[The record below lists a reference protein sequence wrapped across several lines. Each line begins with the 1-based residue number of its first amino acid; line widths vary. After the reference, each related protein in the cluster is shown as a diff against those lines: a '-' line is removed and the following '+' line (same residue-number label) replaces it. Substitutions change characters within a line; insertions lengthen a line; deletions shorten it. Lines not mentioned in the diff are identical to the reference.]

1 MDETGKKWHSE
12 AFSLLSIILKRMY
25 TFHMCVLH
33 YKSYKET
40 LQKQNISV
48 LFCVLLL
55 FSQVKFLYMTSSMS
69 GASTRA
75 HTYRTKGT
83 KKHNRKS
90 NKIQVHTH

>member
-1 MDETGKKWHSE
+1 MHQMDETGKKWHSE

-48 LFCVLLL
+48 LFLCIAII
-55 FSQVKFLYMTSSMS
+55 FTSQISVHDFKHVRSLYK
-69 GASTRA
+69 ST
-75 HTYRTKGT
+75 HL
-83 KKHNRKS
+83 S
-90 NKIQVHTH
+90 NVRNQKA